1 MKYHPVAY
9 PIKIEWN
16 QMDALGHVNN
26 AIYFKYF
33 EAARI
38 DYFMKI
44 GQEELQ
50 AGKGEGPVL
59 AQISC
64 QFMMP
69 VSFPDDIT
77 VGCWIE
83 RIGNTSVQ
91 MNYEIYS
98 KKLDA
103 VAALG
108 ESIVVMIDYST
119 GKKVPI
125 PESVKAKIYE
135 IQPELAEG
143 K

>member
-1 MKYHPVAY
+1 MKDYPVAY

-38 DYFMKI
+38 EYFMKI
-44 GQEELQ
+44 GQKELQ
-50 AGKGEGPVL
+50 AGKGQGPVL
-59 AQISC
+59 AQIAC
-64 QFMMP
+64 QFMLP

-103 VAALG
+103 VAARG
-108 ESIVVMIDYST
+108 ESVVVMIDYST
-119 GKKVPI
+119 GKKAPI
-125 PESVKAKIYE
+125 PEAIKSEIYN
-135 IQPELAEG
+135 IQPELKA
-143 K
+143 